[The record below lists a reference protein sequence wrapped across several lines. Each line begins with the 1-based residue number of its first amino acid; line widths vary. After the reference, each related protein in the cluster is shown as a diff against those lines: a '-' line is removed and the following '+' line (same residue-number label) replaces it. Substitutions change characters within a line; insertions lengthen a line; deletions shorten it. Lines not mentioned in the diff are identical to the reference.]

1 MKRFPEA
8 FEQSVLGPAHDLEWI
23 ETKSA
28 YGQDTQLWEITDS
41 QLAGICLLNLEK
53 HINFMLVS
61 DPKGCIR
68 VNCAHLFKTTQSYDS
83 LYDAVI
89 DLTHRV
95 WGGK

>member
-8 FEQSVLGPAHDLEWI
+8 FEQSVLKPDHDFIWSEHHSSYI
-23 ETKSA
+23 SET
-28 YGQDTQLWEITDS
+28 DTITDS
-41 QLAGICLLNLEK
+41 ELAGICLLNLGQ

-61 DPKGCIR
+61 EPGGLVK

-89 DLTHRV
+89 DLTHMV
-95 WGGK
+95 WGGN